1 MESLFDH
8 SYLIYAGIMSGTI
21 LVLLILTS
29 LFLSR
34 NEEHRISRLKRSN
47 YVRPVKTTAPDDPVI
62 GGRTRTRTRTFQG
75 SIEVRFSIIRKI
87 AKGILVFIWLIAL
100 SLPLL
105 GTVPAT
111 FLTLGIS
118 AVSVIVGI
126 AARPII
132 ENIIAGTII
141 TFSRTINVGDTIII
155 DGHYGSIED
164 INMTHAIL
172 KVWDWKRFILPNSV
186 LMQKE
191 ITNLSLTEPYL
202 WAHVEFWVAHD
213 ADLGV
218 VKELSIE
225 TARKALS
232 SEEYED
238 PRFWIL
244 DIKKDAVKCWIAAWA
259 SDPADAWRLRSEIRT
274 TLIMRL
280 NEAGIR
286 PHGWNITT
294 SASADFERS

>member
-1 MESLFDH
+1 MVNHLDTT
-8 SYLIYAGIMSGTI
+8 YLIYAGIVSAVVV
-21 LVLLILTS
+21 VLLILTS
-29 LFLSR
+29 LILSR
-34 NEEHRISRLKRSN
+34 NEERRISRLRRRKII
-47 YVRPVKTTAPDDPVI
+47 RPVKTTAPDDPST
-62 GGRTRTRTRTFQG
+62 GSKSTSLQG
-75 SIEVRFSIIRKI
+75 SVEIRFSIIRKI
-87 AKGILVFIWLIAL
+87 AKGILIFIWMAAVVF
-100 SLPLL
+100 PLL

-111 FLTLGIS
+111 LLTLVIS
-118 AVSVIVGI
+118 AISVILGI

-141 TFSRTINVGDTIII
+141 TFSKTINVGDTIII

-202 WAHVEFWVAHD
+202 WAHVEFWVSHD

-218 VKELSIE
+218 VKRVSIE
-225 TARKALS
+225 TARESLS
-232 SEEYED
+232 NDEYED

-244 DIKKDAVKCWIAAWA
+244 DIEKDAVKCWIAAWA

-280 NEAGIR
+280 NDAGIR
-286 PHGWNITT
+286 PHGWNVI
-294 SASADFERS
+294 ASSPADLERS